1 MKRRDPLEKIR
12 ITVLLLNALSLF
24 SSYHVT
30 TGAGSPVATQF
41 SITVPFGT
49 KTTSVCGGWTI
60 FGGAPS

>member
-1 MKRRDPLEKIR
+1 MKRRDPLEKIC
-12 ITVLLLNALSLF
+12 ITVLLLNTLSF
-24 SSYHVT
+24 SSYHMT

-49 KTTSVCGGWTI
+49 NATSVCGGWTI